1 MNYKILGKILGKIM
15 ILEGALM
22 LAPLVISLIY
32 KEPFLN
38 TLAFIVPVLLLFALG
53 FLLQLLKPERNSF
66 YQKEGFALT
75 PEGFLVSTHIISDI
89 LY

>member
-38 TLAFIVPVLLLFALG
+38 TLAFIVPVLLLFGTG
-53 FLLQLLKPERNSF
+53 FLLQLLKPEIKKVLANIHIGIDMF
-66 YQKEGFALT
+66 YTQ
-75 PEGFLVSTHIISDI
+75 LVHIF
-89 LY
+89 